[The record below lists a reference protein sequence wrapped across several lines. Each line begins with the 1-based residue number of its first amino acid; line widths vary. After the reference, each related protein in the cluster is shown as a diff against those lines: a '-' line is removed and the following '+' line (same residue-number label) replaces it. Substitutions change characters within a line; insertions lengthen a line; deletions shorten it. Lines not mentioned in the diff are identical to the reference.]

1 MIFLYIV
8 ALKKVFADNKDI
20 QKLAEQFVL
29 LNLVV
34 SLLFI
39 IIISPLVHYVKRVIH
54 FSIHLILH

>member
-1 MIFLYIV
+1 MIFPYIV
-8 ALKKVFADNKDI
+8 ALKKVFAENKEI

-39 IIISPLVHYVKRVIH
+39 VTNIPLWFVI
-54 FSIHLILH
+54 